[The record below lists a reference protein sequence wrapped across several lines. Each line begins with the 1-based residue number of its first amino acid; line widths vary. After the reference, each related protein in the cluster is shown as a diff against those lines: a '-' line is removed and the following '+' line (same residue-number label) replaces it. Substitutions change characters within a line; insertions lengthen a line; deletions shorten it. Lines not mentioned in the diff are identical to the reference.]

1 MAVDLHPDFPVV
13 SGDYLLTTG
22 WRVSLPEEFNRRV
35 EDGSLVLWRPE
46 LTFWINAWNN
56 DQQLTVEEQLNA
68 ILKNVS
74 DDRNG
79 EKIER
84 TEAMVHLTYE
94 LAETDPDR
102 AHSECHSISAYVIAD
117 RGYLQ
122 ISAYYDS
129 SAARTLGSQI
139 IDSVTTMPVSVNFR
153 QP

>member
-1 MAVDLHPDFPVV
+1 MTVDLHPDFPVV
-13 SGDYLLTTG
+13 SGDYLMTTG

-56 DQQLTVEEQLNA
+56 DQQLPVEEQLKA
-68 ILKNVS
+68 ILKIVS
-74 DDRNG
+74 NDRND

-84 TEAMVHLTYE
+84 TDALVHLTYE
-94 LAETDPDR
+94 LSETDPDR
-102 AHSECHSISAYVIAD
+102 ANSECHSISAYVIAD

-129 SAARTLGSQI
+129 SAARALGYQI
-139 IDSVTTMPVSVNFR
+139 IGSVTSTPASVNTR
-153 QP
+153 HL